1 MRRVMSRGLSFFV
14 WMGMVLAVSGVAQA
28 QQDSRVL
35 SLYDRQSYE
44 YIQQLQ
50 DRGHLLELHPTDMP
64 YRYDELHEAL
74 EGVMEYEFSGVQ
86 AQWIRHLRDRIG
98 LNASEKPVLDLRGG
112 SYLQVNN
119 SERDHMYRPSDDIA
133 YVWPMIELAPGI
145 RYQGWVVQAHAR
157 FEYYEDRNIDGLD
170 AVNRFWVR
178 NEETYVGYSNEFLE
192 VYGGRVLNHWG
203 VYGQSSGLVSD
214 HSVTYDQVKI
224 NVGTKHLQLS
234 SVMGYLD
241 NLKSDDV
248 FNGDTRWDPL
258 SVKRYLF
265 AKRLDWRPREHLMF
279 SYRESLI
286 FSGWDAVPQPK
297 YMLPGY
303 IGFFQ
308 ADNAPQNDFINYL
321 TGIAFWGQFGGGRVH
336 GDGFAKS
343 GGGSGTDAGDGFA
356 KSRAKSGAKSQSSSQ
371 NILTLHT
378 EVIIDDIIFFRER
391 RGIDE
396 RSNFNVFFNAAYA
409 LSQRPLTLQ
418 LNAEMVSS
426 QSYNTDQAQGRYLY
440 LGRGI
445 ATQFNDYVFGE
456 FRTQLFLDGKL
467 QGLRV
472 SPYLG
477 GLLQGEQVIDKEFI
491 GSPLTQKDKDPDEL
505 EPVPDFVLSGVVQE
519 TFRAGVEW
527 VYYSPAERG
536 WKKGWWLRGDVGLN
550 VMRNLGNVV
559 GNDQTRPVG
568 MIELGVQFDFSLRD

>member
-1 MRRVMSRGLSFFV
+1 MSRGLSFFV

-74 EGVMEYEFSGVQ
+74 EGVTEYEFSGVQ

-343 GGGSGTDAGDGFA
+343 G
-356 KSRAKSGAKSQSSSQ
+356 AKSGAKSQSSSQ

-378 EVIIDDIIFFRER
+378 EVIIDDVIFFRER

-409 LSQRPLTLQ
+409 LSQRPFTLQ

>member
-1 MRRVMSRGLSFFV
+1 MSRGLSFFV

-74 EGVMEYEFSGVQ
+74 EGVTEYEFSGVQ

-265 AKRLDWRPREHLMF
+265 AKRLDWRPREYLMF

-343 GGGSGTDAGDGFA
+343 G
-356 KSRAKSGAKSQSSSQ
+356 AKSGAKSQSSSQ

-378 EVIIDDIIFFRER
+378 EVIIDDVIFFRER

-409 LSQRPLTLQ
+409 LSQRPFTLQ

-559 GNDQTRPVG
+559 GKDRTRPVG

>member
-1 MRRVMSRGLSFFV
+1 MSRGLSFFI
-14 WMGMVLAVSGVAQA
+14 WLGMVWAVSGVAQA

-44 YIQQLQ
+44 YIKQLQ

-74 EGVMEYEFSGVQ
+74 QGVMEQEFSGVQ
-86 AQWIRHLRDRIG
+86 TQWIRYLRDRIG
-98 LNASEKPVLDLRGG
+98 LDATEKPVLDLRGG

-133 YVWPMIELAPGI
+133 YLWPMIEFAPGI

-178 NEETYVGYSNEFLE
+178 NEETYAGFSNEFLE

-203 VYGQSSGLVSD
+203 VYGQSSGLLSD
-214 HSVTYDQVKI
+214 HSVSYDQVKI

-248 FNGDTRWDPL
+248 FNGDTREDPM

-321 TGIAFWGQFGGGRVH
+321 TGIAFWGQFGGGRVD

-343 GGGSGTDAGDGFA
+343 GGGSQAGA
-356 KSRAKSGAKSQSSSQ
+356 KSSTKSQSSSQ
-371 NILTLHT
+371 NILTVHT

-418 LNAEMVSS
+418 LNAEMVSA

-456 FRTQLFLDGKL
+456 IRTQLFLDGKL

-519 TFRAGVEW
+519 SFRAGVEW

-559 GNDQTRPVG
+559 GNNQTRPVG

>member
-1 MRRVMSRGLSFFV
+1 
-14 WMGMVLAVSGVAQA
+14 MVLAVSGVAQA

-74 EGVMEYEFSGVQ
+74 EGVTEYEFSGVQ

-559 GNDQTRPVG
+559 GNDRTRPVG
-568 MIELGVQFDFSLRD
+568 MIELGVQFDFSLLD

>member
-1 MRRVMSRGLSFFV
+1 
-14 WMGMVLAVSGVAQA
+14 
-28 QQDSRVL
+28 
-35 SLYDRQSYE
+35 
-44 YIQQLQ
+44 
-50 DRGHLLELHPTDMP
+50 
-64 YRYDELHEAL
+64 
-74 EGVMEYEFSGVQ
+74 
-86 AQWIRHLRDRIG
+86 
-98 LNASEKPVLDLRGG
+98 
-112 SYLQVNN
+112 
-119 SERDHMYRPSDDIA
+119 
-133 YVWPMIELAPGI
+133 
-145 RYQGWVVQAHAR
+145 
-157 FEYYEDRNIDGLD
+157 
-170 AVNRFWVR
+170 
-178 NEETYVGYSNEFLE
+178 
-192 VYGGRVLNHWG
+192 VLNHWG
-203 VYGQSSGLVSD
+203 VYGQSSGLLSDQSVS
-214 HSVTYDQVKI
+214 YDQVKI

-248 FNGDTRWDPL
+248 FNGDTREDPL

-265 AKRLDWRPREHLMF
+265 AKRLDWRPRENLMF

-336 GDGFAKS
+336 GDGF
-343 GGGSGTDAGDGFA
+343 
-356 KSRAKSGAKSQSSSQ
+356 AKSGAKSQSSSQ

-505 EPVPDFVLSGVVQE
+505 EPVPNFVLSGVVQE

-550 VMRNLGNVV
+550 VMRNLGNVE

>member
-1 MRRVMSRGLSFFV
+1 MGRVLLLFKCIV
-14 WMGMVLAVSGVAQA
+14 MVMVASHMVKA

-44 YIQQLQ
+44 YIKQLQ
-50 DRGHLLELHPTDMP
+50 DRGHLLKLHPTDMP
-64 YRYDELHEAL
+64 YRYDELREVLA
-74 EGVMEYEFSGVQ
+74 GVEQYDFTGIY
-86 AQWIRHLRDRIG
+86 ARWIRYLQDRIG
-98 LNASEKPVLDLRGG
+98 LIDTETPVLDLRGA
-112 SYLQVNN
+112 SYLQLNN

-133 YVWPMIELAPGI
+133 YFWPMIELGPGI
-145 RYQGWVVQAHAR
+145 RYQGWVIQAHAR

-178 NEETYVGYSNEFLE
+178 NEETHLGYSNEFLE
-192 VYGGRVLNHWG
+192 VYIGRLLNHWG
-203 VYGQSSGLVSD
+203 VYGQSSGLLSD
-214 HSVTYDQVKI
+214 HSVTYDQFKI

-248 FNGDTRWDPL
+248 FNGDTREDPL

-279 SYRESLI
+279 SYRESII

-321 TGIAFWGQFGGGRVH
+321 TGIAFWGQFGGNSSANT
-336 GDGFAKS
+336 GFGVSAGANFDTISQKS
-343 GGGSGTDAGDGFA
+343 L
-356 KSRAKSGAKSQSSSQ
+356 K
-371 NILTLHT
+371 NILTVHT
-378 EVIIDDIIFFRER
+378 EVIIDDIIFFRDR
-391 RGIDE
+391 RGINE
-396 RSNFNVFFNAAYA
+396 RSNFNIFFNAAYA
-409 LSQRPLTLQ
+409 LIQHPLTLQ
-418 LNAEMVSS
+418 INAEMISA

-445 ATQFNDYVFGE
+445 ATQFNDYIFTE
-456 FRTQLFLDGKL
+456 FRAVVFPDGTL
-467 QGLRV
+467 EGLRIT
-472 SPYLG
+472 PYLG

-491 GSPLTQKDKDPDEL
+491 GSPLSQKDKNPDEL
-505 EPVPDFVLSGVVQE
+505 EPVPDFVLSGMVQE
-519 TFRAGVEW
+519 SLRAGLEW
-527 VYYSPAERG
+527 VYYSRAEQG
-536 WKKGWWLRGDVGLN
+536 WKKGWWIRGDIGLN
-550 VMRNLGNVV
+550 VMRNIRNME
-559 GNDQTRPVG
+559 GNDQTRLVG
-568 MIELGVQFDFSLRD
+568 VIEVGAQFDFSLID

>member
-44 YIQQLQ
+44 YIKQLQ

-64 YRYDELHEAL
+64 YRYDELYEAL
-74 EGVMEYEFSGVQ
+74 EGVTEHEFSGVQ

-98 LNASEKPVLDLRGG
+98 LDATEKSVLDLRGG

-178 NEETYVGYSNEFLE
+178 NEETYAGYSNEFLE

-248 FNGDTRWDPL
+248 FNGDTREDPL

-265 AKRLDWRPREHLMF
+265 AKRLDWRPRENLMF

-286 FSGWDAVPQPK
+286 FSG
-297 YMLPGY
+297 
-303 IGFFQ
+303 
-308 ADNAPQNDFINYL
+308 
-321 TGIAFWGQFGGGRVH
+321 
-336 GDGFAKS
+336 
-343 GGGSGTDAGDGFA
+343 
-356 KSRAKSGAKSQSSSQ
+356 
-371 NILTLHT
+371 
-378 EVIIDDIIFFRER
+378 
-391 RGIDE
+391 
-396 RSNFNVFFNAAYA
+396 
-409 LSQRPLTLQ
+409 
-418 LNAEMVSS
+418 
-426 QSYNTDQAQGRYLY
+426 
-440 LGRGI
+440 
-445 ATQFNDYVFGE
+445 
-456 FRTQLFLDGKL
+456 
-467 QGLRV
+467 
-472 SPYLG
+472 
-477 GLLQGEQVIDKEFI
+477 
-491 GSPLTQKDKDPDEL
+491 
-505 EPVPDFVLSGVVQE
+505 
-519 TFRAGVEW
+519 
-527 VYYSPAERG
+527 
-536 WKKGWWLRGDVGLN
+536 
-550 VMRNLGNVV
+550 
-559 GNDQTRPVG
+559 
-568 MIELGVQFDFSLRD
+568 

>member
-1 MRRVMSRGLSFFV
+1 
-14 WMGMVLAVSGVAQA
+14 MVLAVSGVAQA

-74 EGVMEYEFSGVQ
+74 EGVTEYEFSGVQ

-248 FNGDTRWDPL
+248 FNGDTREDPL

-343 GGGSGTDAGDGFA
+343 G
-356 KSRAKSGAKSQSSSQ
+356 AKSGAKSQSSSQ

-505 EPVPDFVLSGVVQE
+505 ELVPDFVLSGVVQE
-519 TFRAGVEW
+519 TFRVGVEW

>member
-1 MRRVMSRGLSFFV
+1 MSRGLSFFV

-74 EGVMEYEFSGVQ
+74 EGVTEYEFSGVQ

-248 FNGDTRWDPL
+248 FNGDTREDPL

-321 TGIAFWGQFGGGRVH
+321 TGIAFWGQFGGSRVH
-336 GDGFAKS
+336 GDGF
-343 GGGSGTDAGDGFA
+343 
-356 KSRAKSGAKSQSSSQ
+356 AKSGAKSQSSSQ

-396 RSNFNVFFNAAYA
+396 LSNFNVFFNTAYA

-559 GNDQTRPVG
+559 GNNQTRPVG

>member
-1 MRRVMSRGLSFFV
+1 MSRGLSFFV

-74 EGVMEYEFSGVQ
+74 EGVTEYEFSGVQ

-133 YVWPMIELAPGI
+133 YLWPMIELAPGI

-265 AKRLDWRPREHLMF
+265 AKRLDWRPREYLMF

-343 GGGSGTDAGDGFA
+343 
-356 KSRAKSGAKSQSSSQ
+356 RAKSGAKSQSSSQ

-378 EVIIDDIIFFRER
+378 EVIIDDVIFFRER

>member
-1 MRRVMSRGLSFFV
+1 MSRGLSFFV

-74 EGVMEYEFSGVQ
+74 EGVTEYEFSGVQ

-192 VYGGRVLNHWG
+192 VYGGRALNHWG

-343 GGGSGTDAGDGFA
+343 G
-356 KSRAKSGAKSQSSSQ
+356 AKSGAKSQSSSQ

-378 EVIIDDIIFFRER
+378 EVIIDDVIFFRER

-559 GNDQTRPVG
+559 GKDRTRPVG

>member
-1 MRRVMSRGLSFFV
+1 MSRGLSFFV

-74 EGVMEYEFSGVQ
+74 EGVTEYEFSGVQ

-343 GGGSGTDAGDGFA
+343 G
-356 KSRAKSGAKSQSSSQ
+356 AKSGAKSQSSSQ

-505 EPVPDFVLSGVVQE
+505 EPVPDFVLSGVLQE

>member
-1 MRRVMSRGLSFFV
+1 MSRGLSFFI
-14 WMGMVLAVSGVAQA
+14 WLGMVWAVSGVAQA

-44 YIQQLQ
+44 YIKQLQ

-74 EGVMEYEFSGVQ
+74 EGVTEYEFSGVQ

-119 SERDHMYRPSDDIA
+119 SERDYMYRPSDDIA

-356 KSRAKSGAKSQSSSQ
+356 KSGTKSQSSSQ

-378 EVIIDDIIFFRER
+378 EVIIDDVIFFRER

-550 VMRNLGNVV
+550 VMRNLGNVE

>member
-1 MRRVMSRGLSFFV
+1 
-14 WMGMVLAVSGVAQA
+14 MVLAVSGVAQA

-74 EGVMEYEFSGVQ
+74 EGVTEYEFSGVQ
-86 AQWIRHLRDRIG
+86 AQWIRHLCDRIG

-343 GGGSGTDAGDGFA
+343 G
-356 KSRAKSGAKSQSSSQ
+356 AKSGAKSQSSLQ

-378 EVIIDDIIFFRER
+378 EVIIDDVIFFRER

-550 VMRNLGNVV
+550 VMRNLWNVV

>member
-1 MRRVMSRGLSFFV
+1 MSRGLSFFV
-14 WMGMVLAVSGVAQA
+14 WLGMVWAVSGVAQA

-44 YIQQLQ
+44 YIKQLQ

-74 EGVMEYEFSGVQ
+74 EGVTEYEFSGVQ

-112 SYLQVNN
+112 SYLQANN
-119 SERDHMYRPSDDIA
+119 SERDHMYRPSADIA

-178 NEETYVGYSNEFLE
+178 NEETYAGFSNEFME

-203 VYGQSSGLVSD
+203 VYGQSSGLLSD
-214 HSVTYDQVKI
+214 HSVSYDQVKI

-343 GGGSGTDAGDGFA
+343 G
-356 KSRAKSGAKSQSSSQ
+356 AKSQSSSQ

-472 SPYLG
+472 SPYIG

-505 EPVPDFVLSGVVQE
+505 EPVPNFVLSGVVQE

-550 VMRNLGNVV
+550 VMRNLGNVE

>member
-1 MRRVMSRGLSFFV
+1 
-14 WMGMVLAVSGVAQA
+14 MVLAVSGVAQA

-44 YIQQLQ
+44 YILQLQ
-50 DRGHLLELHPTDMP
+50 DQGHLLELHPTDMP

-74 EGVMEYEFSGVQ
+74 EGVTEYEFSGVQ

-133 YVWPMIELAPGI
+133 YLWPMIELAPGI

-321 TGIAFWGQFGGGRVH
+321 TGIAFWGQFGGGRVD

-343 GGGSGTDAGDGFA
+343 GGGS
-356 KSRAKSGAKSQSSSQ
+356 RVGAKSQSSSQ

-378 EVIIDDIIFFRER
+378 EVIIDDVIFFRER

-409 LSQRPLTLQ
+409 LSQRPFTLQ
-418 LNAEMVSS
+418 LNAEMVSA

-456 FRTQLFLDGKL
+456 IRTQLFLDGKL

-519 TFRAGVEW
+519 SFRAGVEW

-550 VMRNLGNVV
+550 VMRNLANVV
-559 GNDQTRPVG
+559 GNNQTRPVG
-568 MIELGVQFDFSLRD
+568 MIELGVQFDFSLVD

>member
-1 MRRVMSRGLSFFV
+1 MSRGLSFFV
-14 WMGMVLAVSGVAQA
+14 WMGMVLAISGVAQA

-74 EGVMEYEFSGVQ
+74 EGVTEYEFSGVQ

-248 FNGDTRWDPL
+248 FNGDTRWDPF

-297 YMLPGY
+297 YMFPGY

-343 GGGSGTDAGDGFA
+343 
-356 KSRAKSGAKSQSSSQ
+356 RAKSGAKSQSSSQ

-378 EVIIDDIIFFRER
+378 EVIIDDVIFFRER

-409 LSQRPLTLQ
+409 LSQRPFTLQ

-550 VMRNLGNVV
+550 VMRNLGNVE
-559 GNDQTRPVG
+559 GNDRTRPVG

>member
-74 EGVMEYEFSGVQ
+74 EGVTEYEFSGVQ

-192 VYGGRVLNHWG
+192 VYGGRALNHWG

-343 GGGSGTDAGDGFA
+343 G
-356 KSRAKSGAKSQSSSQ
+356 AKSGAKSQSSSQ

-378 EVIIDDIIFFRER
+378 EVIIDDVIFFRER

>member
-1 MRRVMSRGLSFFV
+1 
-14 WMGMVLAVSGVAQA
+14 MVLAVSGVAQA

-145 RYQGWVVQAHAR
+145 RYQGWVVQGHAR

-297 YMLPGY
+297 YMFPGY

-343 GGGSGTDAGDGFA
+343 
-356 KSRAKSGAKSQSSSQ
+356 RAKSGAKSQSSSQ

-378 EVIIDDIIFFRER
+378 EVIIDDVIFFRER

>member
-1 MRRVMSRGLSFFV
+1 MV
-14 WMGMVLAVSGVAQA
+14 WAVSGVAQA

-44 YIQQLQ
+44 YIKQLQ

-74 EGVMEYEFSGVQ
+74 EGVTEYEFSGVQ

-112 SYLQVNN
+112 SYLQANN
-119 SERDHMYRPSDDIA
+119 SERDHMYRPSADIA

-178 NEETYVGYSNEFLE
+178 NEETYAGFSNEFLE

-203 VYGQSSGLVSD
+203 VYGQSSGLLSD
-214 HSVTYDQVKI
+214 HSVSYDQVKI

-336 GDGFAKS
+336 GDGF
-343 GGGSGTDAGDGFA
+343 
-356 KSRAKSGAKSQSSSQ
+356 AKSGAKSQSSSQ

-505 EPVPDFVLSGVVQE
+505 EPVPNFVLSGVVQE

-550 VMRNLGNVV
+550 VMRNLGNVE

>member
-1 MRRVMSRGLSFFV
+1 MSRGLSFFI
-14 WMGMVLAVSGVAQA
+14 WLGMVWAVSGVAQA

-44 YIQQLQ
+44 YIKQLQ

-74 EGVMEYEFSGVQ
+74 DGVTEYEFSGVQ

-112 SYLQVNN
+112 SYLQANN
-119 SERDHMYRPSDDIA
+119 SERDHMYRPSADIA

-178 NEETYVGYSNEFLE
+178 NEETYAGFSNEFLE

-203 VYGQSSGLVSD
+203 VYGQSSGLLSD
-214 HSVTYDQVKI
+214 HSVSYDQVKI

-343 GGGSGTDAGDGFA
+343 G
-356 KSRAKSGAKSQSSSQ
+356 AKSQSSSQ

-378 EVIIDDIIFFRER
+378 EVIIDDVIFFRER

-505 EPVPDFVLSGVVQE
+505 EPVPNFVLSGVVQE

-550 VMRNLGNVV
+550 VMRNLGNVE

>member
-1 MRRVMSRGLSFFV
+1 MSRGLSFFI
-14 WMGMVLAVSGVAQA
+14 WLGMVWAVSGVAQA
-28 QQDSRVL
+28 QLDSRVL

-44 YIQQLQ
+44 YIKQLQ

-64 YRYDELHEAL
+64 YRYDELYEAL
-74 EGVMEYEFSGVQ
+74 EGVTEQEFSGVQ
-86 AQWIRHLRDRIG
+86 AQWIRYLRDRIG
-98 LNASEKPVLDLRGG
+98 LDASEKPVLDLRGG

-178 NEETYVGYSNEFLE
+178 NEETYAGFSNEFLE

-203 VYGQSSGLVSD
+203 VYGQSSGLLSD
-214 HSVTYDQVKI
+214 HSVSYDQVKI

-321 TGIAFWGQFGGGRVH
+321 TGIAFWGQFGGGRVD
-336 GDGFAKS
+336 GDGFANS
-343 GGGSGTDAGDGFA
+343 GGGSQAGA
-356 KSRAKSGAKSQSSSQ
+356 KSDAKSSAKSQSSSQ

-396 RSNFNVFFNAAYA
+396 RSNFNVFFNATYA
-409 LSQRPLTLQ
+409 LSQRPFTLQ

-456 FRTQLFLDGKL
+456 IRTQLFLDGKL

>member
-1 MRRVMSRGLSFFV
+1 MERILSFCLCIV
-14 WMGMVLAVSGVAQA
+14 IILVASHVGKA
-28 QQDSRVL
+28 QQDSRLL

-44 YIQQLQ
+44 YIKQLQ
-50 DRGHLLELHPTDMP
+50 DRGYLLELHPTDMP
-64 YRYDELHEAL
+64 YRYDELRGAL
-74 EGVMEYEFSGVQ
+74 AGLDQFDFSEIH
-86 AQWIRHLRDRIG
+86 ARWIRHLQDRIG
-98 LNASEKPVLDLRGG
+98 FVVMERPVLNLRGA
-112 SYLQVNN
+112 SYLQLNN

-133 YVWPMIELAPGI
+133 YLWPMIELAPGI
-145 RYQGWVVQAHAR
+145 HYQGWVVQAHAR
-157 FEYYEDRNIDGLD
+157 LEYYEDRNIDGLD

-178 NEETYVGYSNEFLE
+178 NEETYVGYSNDFLE

-203 VYGQSSGLVSD
+203 VYGQSSGLLSD
-214 HSVTYDQVKI
+214 HSVTYDQLKI

-265 AKRLDWRPREHLMF
+265 AKRLDWRPHEHLMF
-279 SYRESLI
+279 SYRESII

-321 TGIAFWGQFGGGRVH
+321 TGIAFWGQFGSGL
-336 GDGFAKS
+336 DDT
-343 GGGSGTDAGDGFA
+343 GGGLGINTNSGFIN
-356 KSRAKSGAKSQSSSQ
+356 SNSKSQANSQ
-371 NILTLHT
+371 NILTVHT

-391 RGIDE
+391 RSIDE
-396 RSNFNVFFNAAYA
+396 RSNFNVFFNATYA
-409 LSQRPLTLQ
+409 LSQRPLTLE
-418 LNAEMVSS
+418 LNVEMVSA

-456 FRTQLFLDGKL
+456 FRTVFFPDGAL
-467 QGLRV
+467 QGLRIT
-472 SPYLG
+472 SYLG

-491 GSPLTQKDKDPDEL
+491 GSPLSLKDKNPDEL
-505 EPVPDFVLSGVVQE
+505 VTVPDFVLSGVVQE
-519 TFRAGVEW
+519 SFRAGLEW
-527 VYYSPAERG
+527 VYYSSAKQG
-536 WKKGWWLRGDVGLN
+536 WKKGWWVRGDFGLN
-550 VMRNLGNVV
+550 VMRNIRNME
-559 GNDQTRPVG
+559 GNDQTRLVG
-568 MIELGVQFDFSLRD
+568 VIELGVQFDFSLID

>member
-1 MRRVMSRGLSFFV
+1 MSRGLSFFV

-74 EGVMEYEFSGVQ
+74 EGVTEYEFSGVQ

-248 FNGDTRWDPL
+248 FNGDTREDPL

-336 GDGFAKS
+336 
-343 GGGSGTDAGDGFA
+343 GDGFA

>member
-74 EGVMEYEFSGVQ
+74 EGVTEYEFSGVQ

-119 SERDHMYRPSDDIA
+119 SERDQMYRPSDDIA

-265 AKRLDWRPREHLMF
+265 AKRLDWRPRENLMF

-343 GGGSGTDAGDGFA
+343 GGGSGTDAGNGF
-356 KSRAKSGAKSQSSSQ
+356 AKSGAKSQSSSQ

-467 QGLRV
+467 QGLRI

-550 VMRNLGNVV
+550 VMRNLGNVG
-559 GNDQTRPVG
+559 GNDRTRPVG

>member
-74 EGVMEYEFSGVQ
+74 EGVTEYEFSGVQ

-265 AKRLDWRPREHLMF
+265 AKRLDWRPREYLMF

-297 YMLPGY
+297 YMFPGY

-343 GGGSGTDAGDGFA
+343 G
-356 KSRAKSGAKSQSSSQ
+356 AKSGAKSQSSSQ

-378 EVIIDDIIFFRER
+378 EVIIDDVIFFRER

>member
-64 YRYDELHEAL
+64 YRYDELHEVL
-74 EGVMEYEFSGVQ
+74 EGVTEYEFSGVQ

-224 NVGTKHLQLS
+224 NVGTRHLQLS

-279 SYRESLI
+279 SYHESLI

-336 GDGFAKS
+336 GNGFAKS
-343 GGGSGTDAGDGFA
+343 GA
-356 KSRAKSGAKSQSSSQ
+356 KSSVKSQSSSQ

-491 GSPLTQKDKDPDEL
+491 GSPLIQKDKDPEDL

-550 VMRNLGNVV
+550 VMRNLGNVG
-559 GNDQTRPVG
+559 GNDRTRPVG

>member
-1 MRRVMSRGLSFFV
+1 MSRGLSFFV

-44 YIQQLQ
+44 YIHQLQ

-74 EGVMEYEFSGVQ
+74 EGVTEYEFSGVQ
-86 AQWIRHLRDRIG
+86 AQWIRHLRERIG

-145 RYQGWVVQAHAR
+145 RYQGWVVQGHAR

-192 VYGGRVLNHWG
+192 VYGGRALNHWG

-248 FNGDTRWDPL
+248 FNGDTREDPL

-297 YMLPGY
+297 YMFPGY

-343 GGGSGTDAGDGFA
+343 G
-356 KSRAKSGAKSQSSSQ
+356 AKSGAKSQSSSQ

>member
-1 MRRVMSRGLSFFV
+1 MSRGLSFFV

-74 EGVMEYEFSGVQ
+74 EGVTEYEFSGVQ

-265 AKRLDWRPREHLMF
+265 AKRLDWRPREYLMF

-343 GGGSGTDAGDGFA
+343 
-356 KSRAKSGAKSQSSSQ
+356 RAKSGAKSQSSSQ

-378 EVIIDDIIFFRER
+378 EVIIDDVIFFRER

>member
-1 MRRVMSRGLSFFV
+1 MSRGLSFFV

-74 EGVMEYEFSGVQ
+74 EGVTEYEFSGVQ

-343 GGGSGTDAGDGFA
+343 G
-356 KSRAKSGAKSQSSSQ
+356 AKSQSSSQ

>member
-74 EGVMEYEFSGVQ
+74 EGVTEYEFSGVQ

-145 RYQGWVVQAHAR
+145 CYQGWVVQAHAR

-343 GGGSGTDAGDGFA
+343 G
-356 KSRAKSGAKSQSSSQ
+356 AKSGAKSQSSSQ

>member
-1 MRRVMSRGLSFFV
+1 
-14 WMGMVLAVSGVAQA
+14 
-28 QQDSRVL
+28 
-35 SLYDRQSYE
+35 
-44 YIQQLQ
+44 
-50 DRGHLLELHPTDMP
+50 
-64 YRYDELHEAL
+64 
-74 EGVMEYEFSGVQ
+74 MEQEFSGVQ
-86 AQWIRHLRDRIG
+86 AQWIRYLRDRIG
-98 LNASEKPVLDLRGG
+98 LDATEKPVLDLRGG
-112 SYLQVNN
+112 SYLQANN

-133 YVWPMIELAPGI
+133 YIWPMIELAPGI

-178 NEETYVGYSNEFLE
+178 NEETYAGFSNEFLE

-203 VYGQSSGLVSD
+203 VYGQSSGLLSD
-214 HSVTYDQVKI
+214 HSVSYDQVKI

-248 FNGDTRWDPL
+248 FNGDTREDPM

-343 GGGSGTDAGDGFA
+343 G
-356 KSRAKSGAKSQSSSQ
+356 AKSQSSSQ

-409 LSQRPLTLQ
+409 LSQRPFTLQ

-456 FRTQLFLDGKL
+456 FRAHLLLGGTW

-519 TFRAGVEW
+519 SFRAGVEW

-559 GNDQTRPVG
+559 GNNQTRPVG

>member
-1 MRRVMSRGLSFFV
+1 MSRGLSFFV
-14 WMGMVLAVSGVAQA
+14 WLGMVWAVSGVAQA

-44 YIQQLQ
+44 YIKQLQ

-74 EGVMEYEFSGVQ
+74 EGVTEYEFSGVQ

-112 SYLQVNN
+112 SYLQANN
-119 SERDHMYRPSDDIA
+119 SERDHMYRPSADIA

-178 NEETYVGYSNEFLE
+178 NDETYAGFSNEFLE

-203 VYGQSSGLVSD
+203 VYGQSSGLLSD
-214 HSVTYDQVKI
+214 HSVSYDQVKI

-248 FNGDTRWDPL
+248 FNGDTREDPL

-265 AKRLDWRPREHLMF
+265 AKRLDWRPRENLMF

-336 GDGFAKS
+336 GDGF
-343 GGGSGTDAGDGFA
+343 
-356 KSRAKSGAKSQSSSQ
+356 AKSGAKSQSSSQ

-505 EPVPDFVLSGVVQE
+505 EPVPNFVLSGVVQE

-550 VMRNLGNVV
+550 VMRNLGNVE

>member
-1 MRRVMSRGLSFFV
+1 MSRGLSFFV
-14 WMGMVLAVSGVAQA
+14 WLGMVWAVSGVAQA

-44 YIQQLQ
+44 YIKQLQ

-74 EGVMEYEFSGVQ
+74 EGVTEYEFSGVQ

-112 SYLQVNN
+112 SYLQANN
-119 SERDHMYRPSDDIA
+119 SERDHMYRPSADIA

-178 NEETYVGYSNEFLE
+178 NEETYAGFSNEFLE

-203 VYGQSSGLVSD
+203 VYGQSSGLLSD
-214 HSVTYDQVKI
+214 HSVSYDQVKI

-336 GDGFAKS
+336 GDGI
-343 GGGSGTDAGDGFA
+343 
-356 KSRAKSGAKSQSSSQ
+356 AKSGAKSQSSSQ

-505 EPVPDFVLSGVVQE
+505 EPVPNFVLSGVVQE

-550 VMRNLGNVV
+550 VMRNLGNVE